1 MIAYIKGKIISKDS
15 NSVIIENNGIG
26 YEVNIPLST
35 FYNLPENQEEVSLY
49 IYSCIKDD
57 TISLFGFYSLIEK
70 RIFLMLISVS
80 GIGPRL
86 ALNILSGIGTEDLL
100 NAIGDEDIDRLCKIP
115 GVGRKIAKRLVLELK
130 EKTDSFILDTEI
142 KKEKKE
148 DEILKDAISALVN
161 LGYPLEKAKKVV
173 KEVLDKINISD
184 LETLIKESLRVI
196 AESL

>member
-184 LETLIKESLRVI
+184 LETLIKESLKVI

>member
-1 MIAYIKGKIISKDS
+1 MIAYIRGKIISKDS

-35 FYNLPENQEEVSLY
+35 FYNLPEDHKETSLY

-57 TISLFGFYSLIEK
+57 TINLFGFYSLLEK
-70 RIFLMLISVS
+70 RLFLMLISVS

-86 ALNILSGIGTEDLL
+86 ALNILSGIGPEDLL
-100 NAIGDEDIDRLCKIP
+100 NAIGNEDIDRLCRIP

-130 EKTDSFILDTEI
+130 EKTDSLILDTEI
-142 KKEKKE
+142 EKEEKD

-173 KEVLDKINISD
+173 KKVSNEINISD
-184 LETLIKESLRVI
+184 LETIIKESLRTI
-196 AESL
+196 AENL